1 MTLLHW
7 EIIMDQQGWKLRLVI
22 LWLLQIIDYFIYIQF
37 LLSSGETN
45 TEVNATGAIIFLI
58 MCIMVWLSFVIKP
71 SISRW
76 LSIIFAVQ
84 LVILKTIG
92 TVLGLTSSR
101 PGIFVTEAWGL
112 LAALLI
118 IWYGIKIPKKVN
130 E

>member
-1 MTLLHW
+1 
-7 EIIMDQQGWKLRLVI
+7 MDQQGWKLRLVI

>member
-1 MTLLHW
+1 
-7 EIIMDQQGWKLRLVI
+7 MDQQGWKLRLVI
-22 LWLLQIIDYFIYIQF
+22 LWLLQIIDYFIYILF
-37 LLSSGETN
+37 LSSSGTIN

-58 MCIMVWLSFVIKP
+58 MCVMVWLSFVIKP

-76 LSIIFAVQ
+76 LSIFFAVP

-92 TVLGLTSSR
+92 TVVGLASSR
-101 PGIFVTEAWGL
+101 PGVFITEAWGF

-130 E
+130 D

>member
-1 MTLLHW
+1 MN
-7 EIIMDQQGWKLRLVI
+7 QQGWKLRLVI
-22 LWLLQIIDYFIYIQF
+22 LWLLQIIDYFIYILF
-37 LLSSGETN
+37 LSFSEAIN
-45 TEVNATGAIIFLI
+45 TEVNTTGAIIFLV
-58 MCIMVWLSFVIKP
+58 MCIMMWMSLVLKP

-76 LSIIFAVQ
+76 PSIVFAIQ

-92 TVLGLTSSR
+92 TVEGLTSSR
-101 PGIFVTEAWGL
+101 PGIFITEAWGL